1 LSDSRKSRLHARPL
15 AYGARGTMEAG
26 HKGNGP
32 GVCTTEAVNLEAQ
45 GYLNERGQRFAAAS
59 VKAMLGE

>member
-1 LSDSRKSRLHARPL
+1 
-15 AYGARGTMEAG
+15 MEAG